1 MYNQYL
7 ISIIFQLLI
16 FIAKYIPLK
25 QLAFDDSVSPEYQ
38 KFKVDKLP
46 KIIKFE
52 KVEHDYGNI
61 LKGDDGTCEFRF
73 TNVGKT
79 DLILTNVR
87 SSCGCTVPSW
97 PKESIAPGQSSVIK
111 VKYNTQRIG
120 LISKSI
126 TVESNAINNRVVL
139 RIKGNVADVPQE
151 AAPVKTESSVVAP
164 Q

>member
-1 MYNQYL
+1 MKKIFYL
-7 ISIIFQLLI
+7 TAIFCLGISLSLQ
-16 FIAKYIPLK
+16 AQEPATPT
-25 QLAFDDSVSPEYQ
+25 QAPAPTGNEPE
-38 KFKVDKLP
+38 
-46 KIIKFE
+46 IKFE
-52 KVEHDYGNI
+52 KIEHDYGNI

-97 PKESIAPGQSSVIK
+97 PKEPLAPGQSSVIK

-151 AAPVKTESSVVAP
+151 VAPVKTESSVVAP
-164 Q
+164 K

>member
-1 MYNQYL
+1 MKKIFYL
-7 ISIIFQLLI
+7 TAVFCLGISLSLQ
-16 FIAKYIPLK
+16 AQEPTTP
-25 QLAFDDSVSPEYQ
+25 SPAPVPTGNE
-38 KFKVDKLP
+38 P
-46 KIIKFE
+46 EIKFE

>member
-1 MYNQYL
+1 MKKIFYL
-7 ISIIFQLLI
+7 TAVFCLGISLSLQ
-16 FIAKYIPLK
+16 AQQPTAPA
-25 QLAFDDSVSPEYQ
+25 QAPVPTGNEPE
-38 KFKVDKLP
+38 
-46 KIIKFE
+46 IKFE
-52 KVEHDYGNI
+52 KTVHDYGNI
-61 LKGDDGTCEFRF
+61 LKGDDGTCEFKF
-73 TNVGKT
+73 TNEGKT

-97 PKESIAPGQSSVIK
+97 PREPLAPGQSSVIK

-164 Q
+164 H